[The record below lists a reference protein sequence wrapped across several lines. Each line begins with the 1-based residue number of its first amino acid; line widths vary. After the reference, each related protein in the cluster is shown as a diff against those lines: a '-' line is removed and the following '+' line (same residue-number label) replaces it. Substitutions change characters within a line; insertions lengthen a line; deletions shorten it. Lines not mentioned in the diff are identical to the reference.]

1 MSLAIIMAQQNDL
14 AIKTMCAEAVIQ
26 GIKLLA
32 KEFNFDAEDAQ
43 RFLNLDE
50 LKITHLS
57 INDEKPDQELK
68 KDLKKDLKKAE
79 KAEKDLKKAEKAKKK
94 EANKDKPK
102 RALTGYLLYLSD
114 QRPVM
119 KEMMEA
125 DLEEGKKLMSADVT
139 VALAKLWSDLAD
151 DEKAEWNA
159 TAKANASEASSE
171 ASVEVS

>member
-1 MSLAIIMAQQNDL
+1 MSFAIIMAQQNDL

-68 KDLKKDLKKAE
+68 KAEKDLKKAE
-79 KAEKDLKKAEKAKKK
+79 KAEKALKKAEKAKKK

-125 DLEEGKKLMSADVT
+125 DLEEGKKLMSKDIT
-139 VALAKLWSDLAD
+139 VMLGKLWTGLSD